1 MATSHMRIIVDGNT
15 ILNDELGDW
24 ERKPPEALAYMIR
37 PGYMPKPWM
46 KALLVV
52 LADAVLNEQPT
63 RFEINTASRDRWSIS
78 SERLN
83 GT

>member
-1 MATSHMRIIVDGNT
+1 MAPKMRVIVDGNT

-24 ERKPPEALAYMIR
+24 QTRPPESLAYMIK
-37 PGYMPKPWM
+37 PGYTPKPWM

-52 LADAVLNEQPT
+52 MADAALTEESM
-63 RFEINTASRDRWSIS
+63 RFEVNTSSRGRWSLS
-78 SERLN
+78 AESLN